1 MPFEDIAVRHCP
13 FNLVEPVLQ
22 RLEPAQT
29 DVARLRPATLDLPQE
44 GRAATARR
52 SVDIGIEAQVQA
64 PTNSLQ
70 L

>member
-22 RLEPAQT
+22 RLEPVKT
-29 DVARLRPATLDLPQE
+29 DVARLGPITLNLPQE
-44 GRAATARR
+44 RRAAAARR
-52 SVDIGIEAQVQA
+52 TVDIGVEAQVQG
-64 PTNSLQ
+64 PTNPLQ